1 MIALLCGIGGA
12 LLGLAGGW
20 LLGRQAKRPIEAT
33 AAPTPAPSPAK
44 LDHGADLAVRRAAL
58 AAAAQGQASAAS
70 HLLRQAIT
78 ARSASRDSW
87 LMLLDIQH
95 RAGQRE
101 QFDRLAQEFTSTFAE
116 TLPDFTAWT
125 RTFEPARE
133 LAQAVPEIFSGRTEG
148 DYPRE
153 ALDGL
158 MREVGRIG
166 RPAFTVPQV
175 LALQRLLEQRA
186 QARPPHEAGA
196 GVGAGVAQVADRP
209 PSPAAQAA
217 PDDPHASTLERHY
230 ARLVNRLTDEWPHAG
245 RASRFLESLIID
257 EQGGRQGF
265 RPAAMEEILFLQELL
280 AVRDPLD
287 KDAWDAMLGR

>member
-20 LLGRQAKRPIEAT
+20 LLCRPAKRPTEAA
-33 AAPTPAPSPAK
+33 AAPAPVPPAAK
-44 LDHGADLAVRRAAL
+44 LNRVADLASRRAAM
-58 AAAAQGQASAAS
+58 AAAAQGQVSAAA
-70 HLLRQAIT
+70 HLLRQTVDAGT
-78 ARSASRDSW
+78 ASRDSW

-101 QFDRLAQEFTSTFAE
+101 RFDRLTQEFKATFAE

-133 LAQAVPEIFSGRTEG
+133 LAQAVPEIFSGRAEG
-148 DYPRE
+148 DHPRE
-153 ALDGL
+153 VLEGL
-158 MREVGRIG
+158 MREIGRVG

-175 LALQRLLEQRA
+175 LALQRLLEQRSP
-186 QARPPHEAGA
+186 ARQPHEAG
-196 GVGAGVAQVADRP
+196 
-209 PSPAAQAA
+209 PAAAPA
-217 PDDPHASTLERHY
+217 PDQTPPTAQIASDDLHMSTLERHY

-245 RASRFLESLIID
+245 RASRFLESLTID